1 MATLVA
7 VRFNPVLRTRYKRLL
22 QAGKPKKVAVVACM
36 HTLLLILNAL
46 VRDADRAIIA
56 GTAA

>member
-7 VRFNPVLRTRYKRLL
+7 VRFNPVLRSRYKRLL
-22 QAGKPKKVAVVACM
+22 QAGKPKTVALVACM
-36 HTLLLILNAL
+36 HTLLLILNAR
-46 VRDADRAIIA
+46 VRDAGWATIA